1 MLPLA
6 LGEDVYCA
14 IAAGSGLQRGWGC
27 QYCVIFS
34 GKNVLSLSATRL
46 LLLSGRLLMASEA
59 FTADVA
65 LPQLDPLSANCV
77 RSIGNAA
84 SSAART

>member
-34 GKNVLSLSATRL
+34 GKNVLSLSATSL
-46 LLLSGRLLMASEA
+46 LLLPGRLLMASEA

-65 LPQLDPLSANCV
+65 LPQL
-77 RSIGNAA
+77 NAA
-84 SSAART
+84 FSQLRTQHR

>member
-65 LPQLDPLSANCV
+65 LPQLDPAFSQLCTQH
-77 RSIGNAA
+77 R
-84 SSAART
+84 

>member
-46 LLLSGRLLMASEA
+46 LLLPGRLLIAGKA
-59 FTADVA
+59 FTTDTA
-65 LPQLDPLSANCV
+65 LPKLDPAFSQL
-77 RSIGNAA
+77 
-84 SSAART
+84 RTQHR